1 MKEVTIEKGTTY
13 AELTDE
19 QGVVIDGVLQM
30 IDALQEMIDT
40 FEETIDYNE
49 PTLNGHA
56 PSLPEGYLY
65 TTTTDL
71 SKFIKLKK
79 RISDLHEAYD
89 KVVKY

>member
-1 MKEVTIEKGTTY
+1 MKVTIEKGTTY

-19 QGVVIDGVLQM
+19 QGVVIDGILQM

-65 TTTTDL
+65 TVTTDP
-71 SKFIKLKK
+71 SKFMKFHK
-79 RISDLHEAYD
+79 RIRDLHKAYD
-89 KVVKY
+89 KVVLY